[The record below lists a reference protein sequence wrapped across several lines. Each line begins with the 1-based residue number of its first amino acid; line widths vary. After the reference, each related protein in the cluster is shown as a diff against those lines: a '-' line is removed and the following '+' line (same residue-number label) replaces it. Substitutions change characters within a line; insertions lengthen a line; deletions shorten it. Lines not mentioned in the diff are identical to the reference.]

1 MSMADDSTPN
11 DIAARAPLHRAS
23 TSQTKPKGIL
33 KNAPVANAG
42 PGTPGSGQH
51 LQWDE
56 QNIALTEIQK
66 DSLMKITEP
75 KTPYVRYNAETDEI
89 EGDIPDLDLGR
100 VGGSLAE
107 YATSPTEM
115 KRSSRGTTPEP
126 SENGSRR
133 TSFSSVGRPSVSGRS
148 GSGASSRSTSFS
160 LPAETIG
167 KEIRGASGERGEVE
181 IEEMDEE
188 TFAKHQA
195 FISARERHYSNEAEA
210 MKTAHKL
217 MAEEE
222 DEDEDQNGSVESEDI
237 PPVPPVPR
245 LNGRS

>member
-1 MSMADDSTPN
+1 MQFYF
-11 DIAARAPLHRAS
+11 L
-23 TSQTKPKGIL
+23 
-33 KNAPVANAG
+33 
-42 PGTPGSGQH
+42 
-51 LQWDE
+51 
-56 QNIALTEIQK
+56 
-66 DSLMKITEP
+66 SL
-75 KTPYVRYNAETDEI
+75 
-89 EGDIPDLDLGR
+89 DIPDLDLGR

-181 IEEMDEE
+181 MEEMDEE
-188 TFAKHQA
+188 SMF
-195 FISARERHYSNEAEA
+195 Y
-210 MKTAHKL
+210 
-217 MAEEE
+217 
-222 DEDEDQNGSVESEDI
+222 DYNGNLDFEY
-237 PPVPPVPR
+237 
-245 LNGRS
+245 LNVNA